1 VHRPRLAAPG
11 DRMRRALPRHA
22 RQTNVYPREVVE
34 AAFAHNAAAVISAHK
49 HPSGAAEPRRADEL
63 LTQSLKQALA
73 VVVNSGALREFRVS
87 ARLVEGHDGREGS
100 RPRVYCLWSIPLA
113 IYAPSRASTAAQT
126 TPPVAHDFDS

>member
-1 VHRPRLAAPG
+1 
-11 DRMRRALPRHA
+11 MRRALPRHA

-73 VVVNSGALREFRVS
+73 VVDVGVLYDFAVATGAT
-87 ARLVEGHDGREGS
+87 GS
-100 RPRVYCLWSIPLA
+100 FAERGIL
-113 IYAPSRASTAAQT
+113 
-126 TPPVAHDFDS
+126 